1 MSAKLPKPKVRTV
14 ESNARDGDAA
24 AGSPLGFRGKGSR
37 QTQQSNA
44 THNPSPPSSS
54 KSSSSF
60 THVKKT
66 KRFPWLPALRIP
78 YCTYKYN
85 VPPPPLPVSQHT
97 PPLCLISSD
106 GTKTSLVA
114 YLSAL
119 HVACLCLLFSLQ
131 TNGFETSARQVK
143 HLKRIAVICSLF
155 YVLVTVWRFHVKH
168 SSLLRQ

>member
-1 MSAKLPKPKVRTV
+1 MSAKLPKPRVRTV

-24 AGSPLGFRGKGSR
+24 AGSPLGFRGKKGSR

-60 THVKKT
+60 THVKKHDKKIPLAT
-66 KRFPWLPALRIP
+66 RAPYSVLP
-78 YCTYKYN
+78 TQ
-85 VPPPPLPVSQHT
+85 VQSPPLPVSQHT

-119 HVACLCLLFSLQ
+119 HVACLRLLFFFPANKRGSK
-131 TNGFETSARQVK
+131 RQ
-143 HLKRIAVICSLF
+143 
-155 YVLVTVWRFHVKH
+155 HVK
-168 SSLLRQ
+168 